1 MGKGKMTKE
10 KAQQCLKALDAKDE
24 VLRCY
29 AASSIADLL
38 DITPRTWN
46 TWVRDGKAPLPLDDW
61 NGQPR
66 WRHSDLKKWLD
77 AKSKGA
83 QFMEQFNYGE

>member
-46 TWVRDGKAPLPLDDW
+46 TWVRDGKAPLL
-61 NGQPR
+61 
-66 WRHSDLKKWLD
+66 
-77 AKSKGA
+77 
-83 QFMEQFNYGE
+83 

>member
-10 KAQQCLKALDAKDE
+10 KAQQCLKALDEKDE

-29 AASSIADLL
+29 SASSIAKLL
-38 DITPRTWN
+38 DITARTWRN
-46 TWVRDGKAPLPLDDW
+46 WVQDGQAPLPLDKW
-61 NGQPR
+61 KGQPR
-66 WRHSDLKKWLD
+66 WRHTDLKKWLD
-77 AKSKGA
+77 AKSRSE